1 MLDIMLKPRASTPG
15 PTDNFWYTSSGS
27 RTSAGINVSEES
39 ALTYSAVWAATRLL
53 SETTAGLPL
62 PLYRRISNGG
72 REQVT
77 DDPRHLIANTQS
89 SENITAYN
97 FRRTIIQQQI
107 NAGNGFAE
115 IERRGSGRFSD
126 VVALHPICSSR
137 VRQDPATT
145 DLRYLVRNKDGSD
158 ITLQPWEMLH
168 LCGAIPKDGI
178 WGRGVVNHGRQSI
191 GFGLATEKHGAEFFG
206 SGAKNIGMITT
217 PGIKDKPQRDAMRA
231 EWREIYQNNGDV
243 GFFPPETKFEA
254 LGFSNEDAQFLETRQ
269 HNISEIARWYG
280 VPPHMLA
287 ELSRCMPAS
296 TLVYTAAGPK
306 RIVDVAIG
314 EDVWSIGDN
323 GLEISRVVNRYEN
336 GVRDIIE
343 LKTTNRTV
351 RCTPTHKLLVRRRV
365 YLDSIPGQRG
375 GKSING
381 KKMRVE
387 WRNEYVPAGE
397 LREGDMLLTLEGT
410 PDTGHSVAPNGR
422 KLTKEFMEF
431 CGLLVGDGNIH
442 RNAKKKPTHVS
453 IARSSKASYMPHYRE
468 AARKEFI
475 GYVAGTN
482 YHNRS
487 AVATKPVHLYESE
500 RATHFA
506 SVLGAGELSELGFS
520 GTAFTKTVPAWVF
533 GVSDELKLA
542 FLRGFL
548 DSDGTVDCKGRI
560 TFYSANQFLLDQFRH
575 LCMDV
580 GIPVTNR
587 RSDVNAKPAPAS
599 KVYVPTRMWRFTCS
613 DPGANRRIGSH
624 DTRYVERFAQGK
636 PFDKKDRKYPMFG
649 GNVGLSGLASAKI
662 VSISHLPAEPTF
674 DLEVSGTHSF
684 IADGVASHNSTN
696 NNIENQSLHFVI
708 YSLMPWIRSGEQT
721 LNMRLLSPSEQRDMF
736 FEHTLNGLLRG
747 DQKSRYESYKVAL
760 GNGFMT
766 INEVRRLENLNPI
779 GPEGDV
785 NYVPMNMTTAERML
799 SNEFTRPQP
808 AAKSTPDSEQ
818 AFDAWTR
825 NALKQATMPAKS
837 ARRILRAVNRIS
849 ERLSAMEAKPEP
861 QSTAPSDKQ
870 LDAARGVLCDALS
883 RMYRKEANEAIRAA
897 GKPESFLDWMEAF
910 YAKHEPLMSE
920 AIAPAKGMFAALGV
934 SIGSESAS
942 CNESK
947 QLLSSIYDTATKD
960 EFSSKVS
967 ACVASWPTDRAETFS
982 RLLTEQPQ

>member
-15 PTDNFWYTSSGS
+15 PTDNFWYMPSGS
-27 RTSAGINVSEES
+27 RTAAGINVSEES

-62 PLYRRISNGG
+62 PLYRRMKNGG

-115 IERRGSGRFSD
+115 IERRGNGRFSD

-158 ITLQPWEMLH
+158 VTLQPWEMLH

-287 ELSRCMPAS
+287 ELSR
-296 TLVYTAAGPK
+296 
-306 RIVDVAIG
+306 
-314 EDVWSIGDN
+314 
-323 GLEISRVVNRYEN
+323 
-336 GVRDIIE
+336 
-343 LKTTNRTV
+343 
-351 RCTPTHKLLVRRRV
+351 
-365 YLDSIPGQRG
+365 
-375 GKSING
+375 
-381 KKMRVE
+381 
-387 WRNEYVPAGE
+387 
-397 LREGDMLLTLEGT
+397 
-410 PDTGHSVAPNGR
+410 
-422 KLTKEFMEF
+422 
-431 CGLLVGDGNIH
+431 
-442 RNAKKKPTHVS
+442 
-453 IARSSKASYMPHYRE
+453 
-468 AARKEFI
+468 
-475 GYVAGTN
+475 
-482 YHNRS
+482 
-487 AVATKPVHLYESE
+487 
-500 RATHFA
+500 
-506 SVLGAGELSELGFS
+506 
-520 GTAFTKTVPAWVF
+520 
-533 GVSDELKLA
+533 
-542 FLRGFL
+542 
-548 DSDGTVDCKGRI
+548 
-560 TFYSANQFLLDQFRH
+560 
-575 LCMDV
+575 
-580 GIPVTNR
+580 
-587 RSDVNAKPAPAS
+587 
-599 KVYVPTRMWRFTCS
+599 
-613 DPGANRRIGSH
+613 
-624 DTRYVERFAQGK
+624 
-636 PFDKKDRKYPMFG
+636 
-649 GNVGLSGLASAKI
+649 
-662 VSISHLPAEPTF
+662 
-674 DLEVSGTHSF
+674 
-684 IADGVASHNSTN
+684 STN

-808 AAKSTPDSEQ
+808 PAKSTPDSEQ

-837 ARRILRAVNRIS
+837 ARRILRAVNRIG
-849 ERLSAMEAKPEP
+849 ERLAAIESKPEP

-870 LDAARGVLCDALS
+870 LDAARGVLRDALS
-883 RMYRKEANEAIRAA
+883 RMYRKESNEAIRAA

-920 AIAPAKGMFAALGV
+920 AIAPAREMFSALGV
-934 SIGSESAS
+934 SIGSQSESCS
-942 CNESK
+942 ESK
-947 QLLSSIYDTATKD
+947 KLLSGIYDTATKD

-967 ACVASWPTDRAETFS
+967 ACVASWPTERTETFS
-982 RLLTEQPQ
+982 RLLTEQNQ